1 MSHPTDK
8 ADSAGQ
14 PWEGRSFR
22 PNERAADDG
31 SAPVGLIQAIEA
43 FQRGDDDGRRVVAE
57 FAVSRLLIP
66 LVARAGEHGL
76 TDDGL
81 VVDKTQELSIITV
94 GGPDGR
100 NVMPVFSSVDAMRS
114 WNPDARPVPS
124 EGVRVALAAAEERTD
139 LVVLDPT
146 TDTEFVIRR
155 PALWSVAQSQSWI
168 PSFADPEVIAAF
180 ERSTSADPRITAIS
194 VKAGDPTARLIEA
207 ETIVTISLVPGLT
220 RQDLD
225 SVVSTLSSQWA
236 ADSVI
241 ADRVDSLKVAI
252 ATGRAD

>member
-14 PWEGRSFR
+14 PWAGRSFR

-31 SAPVGLIQAIEA
+31 TAPAGLIQALEA
-43 FQRGDDDGRRVVAE
+43 FQSGDDDGRRVVAE

-66 LVARAGEHGL
+66 LVAHAGEHGL
-76 TDDGL
+76 TEDGL

-146 TDTEFVIRR
+146 APTEFVIRR
-155 PALWSVAQSQSWI
+155 PALWSIAQSQAWI

-180 ERSTSADPRITAIS
+180 ERSARADPRITGIT
-194 VKAGDPTARLIEA
+194 VEAGDPTARLTA
-207 ETIVTISLVPGLT
+207 PETIVTLSLVSGLN
-220 RQDLD
+220 REELD
-225 SVVSTLSSQWA
+225 ALVSAQSSRWA
-236 ADSVI
+236 AEGLI
-241 ADRVDSLKVAI
+241 ANRVDSLKVAI
-252 ATGRAD
+252 AAGPAA